1 MAKKRDELEFGSDSF
16 LDVLANV
23 VGILI
28 ILIVVVGVRVANSPK
43 LALPGPAPK
52 LQAESS
58 RAPESPAPL
67 PAIPAF
73 PPLRE
78 IEPPAELLAQAEALR
93 RKHASMESELN
104 QLDREKERLASLHRD
119 HEVRSA
125 ALRQQITGKIELLRS
140 ERTAISSLEQE
151 IAGLKQ
157 EITGWQ
163 QKLATA
169 GSDEVTKEKLTHRL
183 PPIGRLVDGQ
193 EIHFRLSENRISRVP
208 VMELAQEVQRDIDR
222 RKEVLLSR
230 KFYQGITRPMEGYT
244 MEYVI
249 QRMAMSVTDE
259 MRGVIR
265 IGVSMWMI
273 RPGGQIMSETTEE
286 ALRPGSRFHQALL
299 RSGSNATLTFWVY
312 PDSFEIHQRLKAFA
326 HDSGYW
332 VASRPLPA
340 GVPITGS
347 PQGSK
352 SLAQ

>member
-1 MAKKRDELEFGSDSF
+1 MVKKREELEFGSDSF
-16 LDVLANV
+16 LDVLANL

-43 LALPGPAPK
+43 LGKLGPAPVAAGAPAV
-52 LQAESS
+52 AE
-58 RAPESPAPL
+58 PPAPL

-78 IEPPAELLAQAEALR
+78 IAPPQELIDQADALR
-93 RKHASMESELN
+93 KKHSSLQSELN
-104 QLDREKERLASLHRD
+104 QLDQEKARLAKVRQD
-119 HEVRSA
+119 HDVRTA

-140 ERTAISSLEQE
+140 ERTSISTLEQE
-151 IAGLKQ
+151 IGTLKQ
-157 EITGWQ
+157 EIAGWQ
-163 QKLATA
+163 EKLSVAT
-169 GSDEVTKEKLTHRL
+169 SDEAPREKLTHRL
-183 PPIGRLVDGQ
+183 PPIGRVVSGE

-208 VMELAQEVQRDIDR
+208 VTDLAQEVQRDIDR

-230 KFYQGITRPMEGYT
+230 KFYQGITRPIEGYT

-249 QRMAMSVTDE
+249 QRMAVSVTDE
-259 MRGVIR
+259 MRGMIR
-265 IGVSMWMI
+265 IGVSMWLI
-273 RPGGQIMSETTEE
+273 RPGGQIFSETTEE
-286 ALRPGSRFHQALL
+286 ALRPGSRFHQALQ
-299 RSGSNATLTFWVY
+299 RGGTSATLTFWVY

-326 HDSGYW
+326 HDSGFW
-332 VASRPLPA
+332 VASRPLPL